1 MNDLKFAF
9 RQLLKNRGFTLVAVL
24 TLALGIGA
32 NTAMFSLLNALMFQ
46 PLAYPN
52 SERLVRVFRTSP
64 QSRNWPHSPAN
75 FLDHREQNKVFAYS
89 SAFSWWSFNC
99 ADPGQPAER
108 LQGVIGTGDFFLTLG
123 VPPLLGRVFTSED
136 DQPGRNQ
143 VAVISHRFW
152 QRRFGAD
159 TNVIGRMLR
168 LDGQNVAI
176 IGVMPAGFGQRL
188 WSSTEVWKPFGWTPE
203 ERADRGN
210 NWLSEMARLKPGV
223 SIGQA
228 QAEMV
233 ALAAR
238 LAKEHS
244 GENTGMGL
252 RVISLLESTV
262 DESARRTLWFAFG
275 LTLFVLLIACANIA
289 NLQLARIV
297 ARSRELAVRAALGA
311 ARSRLARQLL
321 TESMLLSALGG
332 GLGVLLAWWG
342 NEFLS
347 RQLAFINNDA
357 NLRIPLNLTVLA
369 FAVLCVVV
377 TTIIF
382 GSAPAWFASRG
393 DVNTALKRGTRGSTL
408 GRSHHRLRHALIV
421 GEVALALILLTGA
434 GLFIRGLQRFARLD
448 PGWRVDGL
456 VTAQSA
462 LGSAKYEREHA
473 RENFAAQLEQRL
485 SALPGV
491 RSAGLSSM
499 LPLWGFGSR
508 NFAVQGQSA
517 PPRGQEPL
525 TYYETVSPGF
535 FRTMGIRLREGRV
548 FDSGDTTNR
557 PAVVVINESM
567 ARRFWPGQSAIGKRI
582 GTGDL
587 GNPDWDEIIGV
598 VNDIS
603 FPANLNRTDTPFQAY
618 RPIGQMSY
626 RWLTIELRVEG
637 PVEPVAA
644 ALRRAMAEIDP
655 ELPVANIDLAR
666 KTLNRTLASA
676 SLVGRLLGAFA
687 MLGLLLAGIGIY
699 GVISYSVAQR
709 TSEFGIRMALGAQR
723 TNVLW
728 LILKQGLRL
737 SSLGALLGFLGTFVV
752 NRLLAVAVPEIPSR
766 DPLTVFAL
774 TVVLVS
780 IAAFACWLP
789 ARRATQVDP
798 MEALRHE

>member
-1 MNDLKFAF
+1 MHDLRFAI
-9 RQLLKNRGFTLVAVL
+9 RQLCKNRGFTLVAVL
-24 TLALGIGA
+24 TLGLGIGA
-32 NTAMFSLLNALMFQ
+32 NTAMFSLLNALLFQ

-52 SERLVRVFRTSP
+52 SERLVRVYRTSP
-64 QSRNWPHSPAN
+64 QSRHWPHSPAN
-75 FLDHREQNKVFAYS
+75 FLDHREQNKVFAYLT
-89 SAFSWWSFNC
+89 AFTSWSFNS
-99 ADPGQPAER
+99 AEAGQPAER
-108 LQGVIGTGDFFLTLG
+108 LQGVLATGDFFLTLG
-123 VPPLLGRVFTSED
+123 LPPVLGRVFTAED
-136 DQPGRNQ
+136 DQPGRNH

-176 IGVMPAGFGQRL
+176 IGVMPLGFGPQL
-188 WSSTEVWKPFGWTPE
+188 LSSTEVWKPFGWTSE
-203 ERADRGN
+203 ERASRGN
-210 NWLSEMARLKPGV
+210 NWLNEMARLKPG
-223 SIGQA
+223 ITIRQA
-228 QAEMV
+228 QAGM
-233 ALAAR
+233 ATLATR
-238 LAKEHS
+238 LAKEHP
-244 GENTGMGL
+244 GENTGNGL

-311 ARSRLARQLL
+311 ARSRLVRQLL
-321 TESMLLSALGG
+321 TESLLLSALGG
-332 GLGVLLAWWG
+332 GLGVLLALWG
-342 NEFLS
+342 NQFLS
-347 RQLAFINNDA
+347 RHLSLINNDA
-357 NLRIPLNLTVLA
+357 SLRIPLNLAVLA

-382 GSAPAWFASRG
+382 GSAPAWFASRA
-393 DVNTALKRGTRGSTL
+393 DVNTALKQGTRGSTV

-434 GLFIRGLQRFARLD
+434 GLFIRGLERFTRLD

-456 VTAQSA
+456 VTAQLA
-462 LGSAKYEREHA
+462 LSSAKYEQELA
-473 RENFAAQLEQRL
+473 RQNFATQLEQRL
-485 SALPGV
+485 SAMPGV
-491 RSAGLSSM
+491 RGVGLSSM

-508 NFAVQGQSA
+508 NFGVEGQPT

-535 FRTMGIRLREGRV
+535 FRTMGIGLREGRG
-548 FDSGDTTNR
+548 FNSDDTTNR

-567 ARRFWPGQSAIGKRI
+567 ARHFWPRQSAIGKRL

-587 GNPDWDEIIGV
+587 GNPDWKEIVGV

-603 FPANLNRTDTPFQAY
+603 FPANLNRADTPFQAY

-626 RWLTIELRVEG
+626 RWLTVELRIEG

-644 ALRRAMAEIDP
+644 ALRRETAEIDP
-655 ELPVANIDLAR
+655 ELPVSNIELAR
-666 KTLNRTLASA
+666 KTLNRTFGSA

-687 MLGLLLAGIGIY
+687 ILGLLLAGIGIY

-709 TSEFGIRMALGAQR
+709 TNEFGIRMALGAQR
-723 TNVLW
+723 GNVLW

-737 SSLGALLGFLGTFVV
+737 SLFGALLGFLGTLAVT
-752 NRLLAVAVPEIPSR
+752 RLLAVAVPEIPSR
-766 DPLTVFAL
+766 DPATVVVLTC
-774 TVVLVS
+774 VLVS